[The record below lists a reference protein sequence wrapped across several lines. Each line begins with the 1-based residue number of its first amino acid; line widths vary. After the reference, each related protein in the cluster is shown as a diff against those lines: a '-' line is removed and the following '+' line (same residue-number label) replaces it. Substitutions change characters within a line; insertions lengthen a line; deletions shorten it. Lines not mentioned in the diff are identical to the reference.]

1 MRWLAVLLVA
11 CVAGCGVN
19 PIPEPPAA
27 PELGDVTGDVCMVCD
42 TGPVDLAGGPGSAT
56 NADAVWAV
64 NLDGTAPPAV
74 AEVGADG
81 SFFLSPDVR
90 LGDEVRVQAR
100 RGEHR
105 SAPVDLVVADGVLER
120 APRPLADCFHV
131 EPELELPDTAA
142 FEVSTVAL
150 RLEHSCADPLAIDAI
165 ALRAPA
171 ADLALPGGP
180 APVVLA
186 PGEPLDVR
194 VEFRPRASGLREE
207 VLLIEAS
214 SPAVTAVTRRAV
226 TLFGRGVP

>member
-19 PIPEPPAA
+19 PIPEPPSA
-27 PELGDVTGDVCMVCD
+27 PALIGEVIGEVCDVCDVRV
-42 TGPVDLAGGPGSAT
+42 VDLVGGPGSVR
-56 NADAVWAV
+56 NADIVQAV

-74 AEVGADG
+74 AEVGVDG
-81 SFFLSPDVR
+81 SFVLSLEAV
-90 LGDEVRVQAR
+90 LGDEVRLQAR

-105 SAPVDLVVADGVLER
+105 SEPEDRTVAIGALES

-131 EPELELPDTAA
+131 EPELVLPDAA
-142 FEVSTVAL
+142 VGEVSTGVL
-150 RLEHSCADPLAIDAI
+150 RIEHGCAAPLAIDAI

-171 ADLALPGGP
+171 AEFIPGAP

-186 PGEPLDVR
+186 PGEPIEVR
-194 VEFRPRASGLREE
+194 VEHRPRASGAREE
-207 VLLIEAS
+207 VLLIEVS
-214 SPAVTAVTRRAV
+214 SPAATRRAV